1 MPAPRLFWH
10 AEVASLR
17 LRGYEPGKSFER
29 RDPYAAMVRVDLFGK
44 TTVGSAM
51 LRSDGL
57 PLNRVD
63 MLQIAALV
71 RQYGGSV
78 MLAERD
84 GKLKQIHEP
93 PAPAEPPVG
102 WEADTLPMDLG

>member
-1 MPAPRLFWH
+1 MSARLFWH

-17 LRGYEPGKSFER
+17 LRGYEPGKSFDR
-29 RDPYAAMVRVDLFGK
+29 RDPYAAMLRVDLFGK

-51 LRSDGL
+51 LRADGT
-57 PLNRVD
+57 PLTRLD

-71 RQYGGSV
+71 RQFGGQV

-84 GKLKQIHEP
+84 GRLKQISEP
-93 PAPAEPPVG
+93 VAAPEPPVG
-102 WEADTLPMDLG
+102 WDADTLPMDFK